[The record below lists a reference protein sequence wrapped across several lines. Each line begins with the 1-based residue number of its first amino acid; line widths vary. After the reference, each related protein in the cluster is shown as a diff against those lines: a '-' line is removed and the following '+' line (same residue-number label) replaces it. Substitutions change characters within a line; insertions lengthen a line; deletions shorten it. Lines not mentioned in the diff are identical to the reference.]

1 MSLNLGYDPV
11 EITKDVNSAMRTLGF
26 YRSRCNAW
34 KPDEEKTH
42 DKLIEIIKSRFKQD
56 LTENQMKKLHEIYTK
71 RCNAVSRQTAL
82 VAKWIANRPWDKFFL
97 RTSIQD
103 VFIMCDRLIRKMKNL
118 EQIQNETEF

>member
-1 MSLNLGYDPV
+1 MSLNLAYDPV
-11 EITKDVNSAMRTLGF
+11 EIRKEVTSALRKLGF

-42 DKLIEIIKSRFKQD
+42 DKLIEIIESRFKQH
-56 LTENQMKKLHEIYTK
+56 LTETQMKKLHEIYTR

-82 VAKWIANRPWDKFFL
+82 VAKWIAHRPWDKFFL

-103 VFIMCDRLIRKMKNL
+103 VFVMCDRLIQKMRTL
-118 EQIQNETEF
+118 EQIQNDG